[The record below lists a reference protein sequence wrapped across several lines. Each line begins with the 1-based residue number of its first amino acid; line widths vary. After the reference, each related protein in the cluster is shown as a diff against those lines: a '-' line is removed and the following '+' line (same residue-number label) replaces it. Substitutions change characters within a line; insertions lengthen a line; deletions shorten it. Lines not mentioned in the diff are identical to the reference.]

1 MTDGR
6 LIHVDNFEKRFD
18 SAGEPWFLARY
29 PTPTERRRKSSN
41 GGVDV
46 LDDADALN
54 ADALDDA
61 DALNAFNLYQ
71 GRHCDKVGN
80 KKELQHRRCDML
92 AIASFFFVPDQ

>member
-29 PTPTERRRKSSN
+29 PTPMERRRKSSN
-41 GGVDV
+41 GSVDV
-46 LDDADALN
+46 
-54 ADALDDA
+54 LDDA

-92 AIASFFFVPDQ
+92 AIASFFCVPDQ